1 MKTCKETKIFLRS
14 WLGVWLVEEETFI
27 SYMVMR
33 LMLKCSNVWWLLF
46 LRAMSGYTKIL
57 EESLE
62 VKNTEM

>member
-46 LRAMSGYTKIL
+46 LRAMSGCTKIL